1 MSVETGKKLC
11 EALGMSVEKDFLTI
25 SCANLSESLELF
37 GGGGAYQGA
46 KEGSELNNFCVE
58 HAGKPSIVLLD
69 EFDKLEAGARDG
81 FYTIFDKGTWVNKRL
96 SRYQSETIDCKN
108 TIWLSFNY

>member
-1 MSVETGKKLC
+1 LC